1 MLKLIKK
8 LRVYFFRKNMEKW
21 LEDIWKGQ
29 V

>member
-8 LRVYFFRKNMEKW
+8 LRAYFFRKNMEKW
-21 LEDIWKGQ
+21 LEDIYKGQ